1 MMSSIAGR
9 VRGRAATLPAVCGG
23 DANARPKDWRQHKNG
38 MINLSSQVLITGGQI
53 LD

>member
-1 MMSSIAGR
+1 MGR
-9 VRGRAATLPAVCGG
+9 CAVCGDG
-23 DANARPKDWRQHKNG
+23 VNARPKDRRQHKSG

>member
-1 MMSSIAGR
+1 MMSSIAGMR
-9 VRGRAATLPAVCGG
+9 ERAATVGAVRAA
-23 DANARPKDWRQHKNG
+23 DANARSKDWRQHKNG